1 MCVCVCVCA
10 CVCVHA
16 CACVCVCVCVCVRAC
31 VCVCVRAQKNNTSPV
46 VSVGQKMAGDI
57 LLAYFGQCLSNPDI
71 SSVRE
76 WLVKERDN
84 YYLCCPNTSERKIAM
99 V

>member
-1 MCVCVCVCA
+1 MCRRACPYSMNVCA
-10 CVCVHA
+10 CV
-16 CACVCVCVCVCVRAC
+16 C

-76 WLVKERDN
+76 WLER
-84 YYLCCPNTSERKIAM
+84 T
-99 V
+99 